1 MREQMWRAVALF
13 RVVTLAYTAVIII
26 RDHDRYAYPAAGL
39 GALAIMT
46 GWTVLSI
53 VAYARPVGRR
63 PWLIAAD
70 VGVAAAL
77 IIATRWVD
85 TATRISHGV
94 STLPMSWAAAPVLA
108 CAVSGGLWAGLVGA
122 AAISAADVFE
132 RRALPQVTFNGIV
145 LVLIA
150 GVVGGYVM
158 RLGLRAEAA
167 VDRAAR
173 LEAATAEHDRIARG
187 IHDSVL
193 QVLALVSVRGQALGG
208 EAAELGRLAAEQER
222 ALRSLVATAPPAA
235 PVGERDLR
243 WLLERAASDR
253 VTVSCPAHPVL
264 LPERLARA
272 LASAAEEAL
281 SNVARHAGASAR
293 AWVLIEDEG
302 GTVTVTMRDNGDGFA
317 PGRLDEAASSGRLG
331 VVQSIMGRLRDVG
344 GEAHVTSSP
353 GRGTEVELRVRRR

>member
-167 VDRAAR
+167 VDRAASR
-173 LEAATAEHDRIARG
+173 T
-187 IHDSVL
+187 
-193 QVLALVSVRGQALGG
+193 
-208 EAAELGRLAAEQER
+208 
-222 ALRSLVATAPPAA
+222 
-235 PVGERDLR
+235 GERTR
-243 WLLERAASDR
+243 
-253 VTVSCPAHPVL
+253 
-264 LPERLARA
+264 
-272 LASAAEEAL
+272 
-281 SNVARHAGASAR
+281 AGARRRGRR
-293 AWVLIEDEG
+293 AWPACRRTGKGAAVAG
-302 GTVTVTMRDNGDGFA
+302 GHGTAR
-317 PGRLDEAASSGRLG
+317 R
-331 VVQSIMGRLRDVG
+331 
-344 GEAHVTSSP
+344 TS
-353 GRGTEVELRVRRR
+353 RRA